1 MSRIGKKPVVI
12 PAGVTVDVAAE
23 NVVTVKGPMGTLT
36 KNMHP
41 DMILNVEGNVLT
53 VSRPSD
59 EANHRA
65 LHGLTRTLIANM
77 VEGVEK
83 GFSKEL
89 EVNGVGYRAEKK
101 GNQLVMRLGYSHEVF
116 VDEIPG
122 INIEVNGNKIT
133 IRGIDKQ
140 VVGQFAA
147 EVRGKRPPEP
157 YKGKGI
163 KYSTEVIRRK
173 VGKTGGKK

>member
-1 MSRIGKKPVVI
+1 MSRIGKKPVII
-12 PAGVTVDVAAE
+12 PANVTVNVAE
-23 NVVTVKGPMGTLT
+23 GNVVTVKGPKGELT
-36 KNMHP
+36 NTFNA
-41 DMILNVEGNVLT
+41 DMIIKLEGNVLT

-77 VEGVEK
+77 VEGVDK

-101 GNQLVMRLGYSHEVF
+101 GNQLVMRLGYSHEVIME
-116 VDEIPG
+116 EIPG
-122 INIEVNGNKIT
+122 ITVEVAGNKIT

-163 KYSTEVIRRK
+163 KYTTEVIRRK

>member
-12 PAGVTVDVAAE
+12 PAGVTVTIAE
-23 NVVTVKGPMGTLT
+23 GNVVTVKGPKGELT
-36 KNMHP
+36 NTFNA

-53 VSRPSD
+53 VSRPTD

-83 GFSKEL
+83 GFAKEL

-101 GNQLVMRLGYSHEVF
+101 GNQLVMRLGFSHEVI
-116 VDEIPG
+116 VEEIPG
-122 INIEVNGNKIT
+122 INIEVNGNKI
-133 IRGIDKQ
+133 IVRGIDKQ

-163 KYSTEVIRRK
+163 KYTTEVIRRK